1 MTWSLTSTCQL
12 SLPCILLGVINHV
25 RVLVR
30 SWLSSTTFQVVCQ
43 HAFLF
48 CQSCHHC
55 WHVWSVYFDRH
66 GDWVSDMSVVLS
78 DMILAWVSLVNSWR
92 HSDCVLTTIWRV
104 LTALSRLLVNP
115 VISLWQPC
123 QFVGVSLVFCFVK
136 HQGLLLYRPLVG
148 STCQIILTA
157 LSIFSPVS
165 LPGDLVVQAFWL
177 NRSFDLVSQVLGFVC
192 QVNCFLTAWQVFLS
206 DFPLVFCQTFFNHFD
221 SLGVYWQSCQ
231 WWRQVFGFI
240 NQVNV
245 PLSSHSLFD
254 LLVKGPC

>member
-148 STCQIILTA
+148 STCQIFWQPCQSFHQSRSLVIW
-157 LSIFSPVS
+157 LSKHFDWTGHLIWS
-165 LPGDLVVQAFWL
+165 A
-177 NRSFDLVSQVLGFVC
+177 RSWVLSVR
-192 QVNCFLTAWQVFLS
+192 S
-206 DFPLVFCQTFFNHFD
+206 IVFCQHD
-221 SLGVYWQSCQ
+221 
-231 WWRQVFGFI
+231 
-240 NQVNV
+240 
-245 PLSSHSLFD
+245 
-254 LLVKGPC
+254 